1 MRQPLLPLEV
11 HNRRLHE
18 ARKLFFDR
26 GSSPDELVEHT
37 VLRSWERCRR
47 GGLSDGAVARDDG
60 VVTTPKLR
68 EACERNSR
76 LIAHAQGIMEHVYEQ
91 IRASD
96 SLVMLSDARGMLIH
110 RVGDPEFVTRAQKVS
125 LQPGAIW
132 DESLRGTNAIG
143 TALVEQ
149 SPVEILGG
157 EHFLGLNS
165 FLTCSAAPIFDPQG
179 RMVGAIDI
187 SGDYRT
193 YQRHTL
199 GLVRLS
205 AQLLEKRLFESEY
218 ARELQLSFHPR
229 PEHVGSM
236 QEGLLA
242 VSCDGCLL
250 GINPVALDLL
260 GLRRNDLSHYDFAM
274 IFATPLNSLIDR
286 AMRDPHSLIALDTRS
301 GERLYATLRGALPR
315 RLDVPSPPSR
325 AADEVAKRP
334 PQRRREGEIRL
345 DDLKTGD
352 ERLNLAIQ
360 RASRVVG
367 KDIPVLIQGESG
379 VGKELF
385 AKAFHQS
392 GDRSARAFVALNCAA
407 IPENLIESEL
417 FGYLGGAFTGARKE
431 GMVGKIQQADGGT
444 LFLDEIGDMPL
455 NLQARLLRVLQERC
469 VTPLG
474 GVKPVPV
481 NLSLVCATH
490 RRLRDEVARGSFRE
504 DLFYRINGLTVSLP
518 ALRERSDIA
527 QLVENLLA
535 LEAGCDST
543 IVVAEDVL
551 EFFGRYDW
559 PGNIRQLHNVI
570 RVAIAL
576 LDEGETEIRPVH
588 LPEELFGMESDSAIG
603 EPKRTIP
610 AATTMPSEALPRAVP
625 LGPGG
630 TARLDQI
637 ELDAIQ
643 RALNESAGNVS
654 AAARRLGISRNTLYR
669 KLGRF

>member
-1 MRQPLLPLEV
+1 MRQSGMPLEV
-11 HNRRLHE
+11 HNQRLHE
-18 ARKLFFDR
+18 ARKLFLDR
-26 GSSPDELVEHT
+26 GSCPDDLVARA
-37 VLRSWERCRR
+37 VLRSWERCRG
-47 GGLSDGAVARDDG
+47 GGLDDGGFRPTDG

-96 SLVMLSDARGMLIH
+96 SLVVLSDPRGMLIH
-110 RVGDPEFVTRAQKVS
+110 RVGDPEFVSRAQRVA

-132 DESLRGTNAIG
+132 DESMRGTNAIG

-149 SPVEILGG
+149 SPIEIVGG
-157 EHFLGLNS
+157 EHFLGLNG

-218 ARELQLSFHPR
+218 ARELQVSFHPR

-242 VSCDGCLL
+242 VSCDGNLL
-250 GINPVALDLL
+250 GINPVALELL
-260 GLRRNDLSHYDFAM
+260 GLRRGDLNHYDFGM
-274 IFATPLNSLIDR
+274 IFATPLNALIDR
-286 AMRDPHSLIALDTRS
+286 ASRDPHSLIALDTRS
-301 GERLYATLRGALPR
+301 GERLYAMIRGALPKR
-315 RLDVPSPPSR
+315 IETSPSHARPL
-325 AADEVAKRP
+325 AAAGATRQK
-334 PQRRREGEIRL
+334 RRREGEITL
-345 DDLKTGD
+345 DDLRTGD

-360 RASRVVG
+360 RATRVVG
-367 KDIPVLIQGESG
+367 KDIPMLIQGESG

-392 GDRSARAFVALNCAA
+392 SDRSAQPFVALNCAA

-474 GVKPVPV
+474 GVKSVPV

-518 ALRERSDIA
+518 ALRDRSDIA

-535 LEAGCDST
+535 IEAGGDSE
-543 IVVAEDVL
+543 ISVAEDVL

-576 LDEGETEIRPVH
+576 LDEGETVIRPVH
-588 LPEELFGMESDSAIG
+588 LPEELFGMESDSGIG
-603 EPKRTIP
+603 EPKRSAPQQVMTGE
-610 AATTMPSEALPRAVP
+610 TLPRAAP
-625 LGPGG
+625 LGAGA

-643 RALNESAGNVS
+643 RALNEAGGNVS